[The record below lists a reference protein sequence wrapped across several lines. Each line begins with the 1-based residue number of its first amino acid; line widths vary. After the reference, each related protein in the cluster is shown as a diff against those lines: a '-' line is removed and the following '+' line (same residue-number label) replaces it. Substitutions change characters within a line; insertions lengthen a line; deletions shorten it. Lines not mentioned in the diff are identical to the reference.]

1 MNFPLS
7 VSPCKEKGRGKNFDL
22 VRNHSLLHITFT
34 VIKAGIGHKHK
45 NKQARI
51 LTS

>member
-22 VRNHSLLHITFT
+22 VMNHSLLYITFT
-34 VIKAGIGHKHK
+34 VIKDGIGHKHK
-45 NKQARI
+45 INKRGY
-51 LTS
+51 